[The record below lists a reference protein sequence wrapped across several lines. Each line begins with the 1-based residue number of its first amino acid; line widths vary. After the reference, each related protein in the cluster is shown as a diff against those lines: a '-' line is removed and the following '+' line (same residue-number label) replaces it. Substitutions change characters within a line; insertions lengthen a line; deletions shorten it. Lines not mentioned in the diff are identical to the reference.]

1 MPINTWFRKEDGY
14 AKSDYSFDETLFLLI
29 TGSRAM
35 TGDLNLANH
44 KIRNL
49 PLPTNEDEPTNK
61 LYMANW
67 AWQQTVQ
74 YNINYIK
81 GSAPIGI
88 AAFNGERCL
97 DTVNIMLYTFAAGV
111 WGAGVAPTFN
121 DRFIFKNDGVDAS
134 GDSGANVHTD
144 RIYQYNTPVIN
155 SYIPQ
160 PFWVA
165 SIADEAKQYAFN
177 AILGWEDIDEP
188 HNNLAGLQGGIPG
201 EYYHLPQAWYNAI
214 SGATTPSGTNLFLTE
229 LDLDRVPIQFTFAY
243 NNFLANMT
251 DIELYESRS
260 IFQRILMHKNFS
272 LVGITL
278 QSTQSRTAGTMT
290 VEPTID
296 GVKVVPGDLDLTLN
310 GVTTNDARAAVDPNI
325 AGLIGV
331 AGQKIGCMVTTVG
344 WTPIPT
350 TIQITI
356 FVVFN

>member
-29 TGSRAM
+29 TGIRAM
-35 TGDLNLANH
+35 TGDLDLANH

-49 PLPTNEDEPTNK
+49 PLPINEDEPTTK

-74 YNINYIK
+74 YNINYTK
-81 GSAPIGI
+81 GSAPIGV
-88 AAFNGERCL
+88 AAANNERCL
-97 DTVNIMLYTFAAGV
+97 DTVNIMLYTFFAGV
-111 WGAGVAPTFN
+111 WGAGIAPAPN

-134 GDSGANVHTD
+134 GDSGANIHND
-144 RIYQYNTPVIN
+144 RIYQYNVPVID

-160 PFWVA
+160 AFWVA
-165 SIADEAKQYAFN
+165 SITDEARQYAFN
-177 AILGWEDIDEP
+177 PMVGWEDINLP
-188 HNNLAGLQGGIPG
+188 HNDLAGLQGGIPG
-201 EYYHLPQAWYNAI
+201 EYYHLPQAWYDAI
-214 SGATTPSGTNLFLTE
+214 GGATTPSSTNLFQTE
-229 LDLDRVPIQFTFAY
+229 LDLDRIPVPFTFAY
-243 NNFLANMT
+243 DNFLANMT
-251 DIELYESRS
+251 NIELYESRG
-260 IFQRILMHKNFS
+260 IFQRILTHKNFS

-278 QSTQSRTAGTMT
+278 QSTASRTAGTMT
-290 VEPTID
+290 AEPTID

-310 GVTTNDARAAVDPNI
+310 EVTINDAKAAVDPNT

-356 FVVFN
+356 FVIFN